1 MKSIQIN
8 LISLSAIVFLLS
20 GSQAL
25 AQYDK
30 SLDKADEAYA
40 VGDYSKARKA
50 IAQMQKT
57 VNKKLGNNNPYMA
70 ISLLKE
76 AKISLELG
84 QLNDVDSILNRALD
98 MSSNVNDTVSAEH
111 GFMLKEGAEIMIS
124 YGNFHKANSLI
135 LRAEQAFKNSNNL
148 IEDLSAELQVMK
160 AQVLVGKGFN
170 SQAIELVNE
179 QHDFYSNRAFL
190 EEGKKAAQKQRKDD
204 YAALLTV
211 RAQAFANKGDVDKAT
226 NLFYEN
232 KNWIKENLKKSHIL
246 WAWNTF
252 LDVEM
257 MSKHGLSIDAQAAD
271 YEDAFNQ
278 ARKKYETTHWMVLL
292 MQEKLMSA
300 LYRNNS
306 KGKFGI
312 VEGMHKSAIREF
324 NRKSTHHLA
333 KKRMSLDFDLADQD
347 MKKLEI
353 DINSLLSEPSIPKY
367 HQSRI
372 DLLIRARE
380 AGLLSGKHKN
390 TEGYEL
396 QILDIQEKLL
406 GKDAPEYNLTKIRL
420 ANYYVDYT
428 DKFQEAF
435 NTYKN
440 SYHAIVEKEITRKHE
455 DFLEVLNHL
464 ATFYEETD
472 DYKTASSILDDALL
486 ASREKYDNTDLAY
499 AVELEKIG
507 NLQMNIGEY
516 DKSTVNIN
524 EAKRILEDIK
534 TDESK
539 SYLAGVLITEAKLL
553 AIKGEYD
560 DADRNLYKS
569 ERLKRKG
576 ILTLESAGID
586 AIDDAASLYI
596 SVGRYA
602 DADKLL
608 TQSLKEKNAQFGN
621 KSRHL
626 NSPLILSSKLRLVKG
641 DYSEAET
648 MARRANDI
656 TVATFG
662 ENSTKIVPSLLA
674 LAEVYTIIGDYDKAE
689 GLLNRSIRIQTSRFG
704 GDHVD
709 VGKSISQLALV
720 KYYNGDDI
728 ANLQK
733 QFSEAE
739 RIIGKSLGASNPTYA
754 VVLKNMAVANI
765 SAGKYA
771 LASQYLDQAS
781 NIWAQKI
788 GRRNNVN
795 AATINVLK
803 GEIFYRQKNYNQAEN
818 FYNNAMRQYER
829 VFSDQHPEYVK
840 VQAKLSKTYYMQGD
854 WKRSQDQME
863 EVLHN
868 YKSFIKDYFPA
879 LSEREKAK
887 FWNTIKPN
895 YEFYNTLITSKNR
908 NSKYIGEM
916 FNNALLTKA
925 LLLNSSIKIRQR
937 IMSSNDQEL
946 IDMYNDWV
954 SKKELLTAALSMGTE
969 QLAEN
974 EINPS
979 NLEGELEALE
989 KEMSVR
995 SEDFSHGLDNSV
1007 VTWENVRDAL
1017 NENEVAVEMVRFRY
1031 FNHDFTDS
1039 IMYAVLYIK
1048 GGKRSEPSMILLENG
1063 EDLES
1068 KYLKIFRNNMKYKLV
1083 DGVSYDQFWKPIVD
1097 RVGEVTSVYLSP
1109 DGVYNQIN
1117 LEALPTPDG
1126 RYVIDNSN
1134 IILLSN
1140 TKDLYFDK
1148 MNPTESSSESNA
1160 MMFGNPTFYI
1170 DTQAGVPMADSGIT
1184 RTSAEIISDLPGTK
1198 RELDELNGLLK
1209 RKGWKVDTK
1218 TELKADEPSIKSID
1232 NPRVFHVATH
1242 GFFQSDA
1249 KVAKAAK
1256 DDLNDASAYENPLL
1270 KTGLLLVGAGDIL
1283 NESRFNYNSDN
1294 GILTAYEAM
1303 NLNLDKTDLVVLSA
1317 CETGLG
1323 EIEAGEGVYGLQR
1336 AFLVAG
1342 ARTIV
1347 MSLFKVSDDATQQL
1361 MVKFY
1366 RKWIETGNKRQSFI
1380 DAKKEIRNEYKDP
1393 IYWGPF
1399 IMIGLD

>member
-1 MKSIQIN
+1 MKSIQIT
-8 LISLSAIVFLLS
+8 LMSLLTIAFLFA
-20 GSQAL
+20 GAGAF

-30 SLDKADEAYA
+30 SLDKADEAYI
-40 VGDYSKARKA
+40 VGDYAKARKA
-50 IAQMQKT
+50 IEHMQKT
-57 VNKKLGNNNPYMA
+57 VNKKLGDKNPYMA

-76 AKISLELG
+76 AKINLELG
-84 QLNDVDSILNRALD
+84 QLNDVNPTLDRAVE
-98 MSSNVNDTVSAEH
+98 MSYEVNDTVSAEH
-111 GFMLKEGAEIMIS
+111 GFMMMEAGEIMIS
-124 YGNFHKANSLI
+124 YGNFRKAKSLI
-135 LRAEQAFKNSNNL
+135 VRAEAAFKNSNNL
-148 IEDLSAELQVMK
+148 IEDIKAELEVMK

-170 SQAIELVNE
+170 SAAIEVVNT
-179 QHDFYSNRAFL
+179 QHDFYLSRAFL
-190 EEGKKAAQKQRKDD
+190 TDGKKKQQQQRKED

-211 RAQAFANKGDVDKAT
+211 RAQAFANMGDVDEAT

-232 KNWIKENLKKSHIL
+232 KNWIKENLKKSNIL
-246 WAWNTF
+246 YAWNTF
-252 LDVEM
+252 LDVDM
-257 MSKHGLSIDAQAAD
+257 MSKHGLSMDAQASD

-292 MQEKLMSA
+292 MQENLMSA
-300 LYRNNS
+300 LYRNEN
-306 KGKFGI
+306 KGKFNL
-312 VEGMHKSAIREF
+312 VEGMYKSAIREF
-324 NRKSTHHLA
+324 DKNSTHRLA
-333 KKRMSLDFDLADQD
+333 RERMSLDFDLADQD
-347 MKKLEI
+347 IKKLEEG
-353 DINSLLSEPSIPKY
+353 INSLLSNPAVPKV
-367 HQSRI
+367 HNSRI
-372 DLLIRARE
+372 ELLKRARE

-396 QILDIQEKLL
+396 QILNIQAELL
-406 GKDAPEYNLTKIRL
+406 GDDTPEYHLTKTRL
-420 ANYYVDYT
+420 ANYYIDYS
-428 DKFQEAF
+428 DKIQEA
-435 NTYKN
+435 NTIYID
-440 SYHAIVEKEITRKHE
+440 SFHGIVEKEVHVKHE
-455 DFLEVLNHL
+455 DRLPIMNHL
-464 ATFYEETD
+464 AAFYEQTD
-472 DYKTASSILDDALL
+472 DYKKANKILEEALL
-486 ASREKYDNTDLAY
+486 SARAKYKIEDIAY
-499 AVELEKIG
+499 AIELEKIG
-507 NLQMNIGEY
+507 NLQIKMAEY
-516 DKSTVNIN
+516 DDATRNI
-524 EAKRILEDIK
+524 EQSIQILGDIK
-534 TDESK
+534 TDLSK
-539 SYLAGVLITEAKLL
+539 SILAGVLITEAKLL
-553 AIKGEYD
+553 AVMGEYD

-569 ERLKRKG
+569 EKLKRKG
-576 ILTLESAGID
+576 TLTLESAGLD

-608 TQSLKEKNAQFGN
+608 TQSLREKQGQFSE

-641 DYSEAET
+641 DYSEAEN
-648 MARRANDI
+648 MAQRANNI
-656 TVATFG
+656 TVSIFG

-674 LAEVYTIIGDYDKAE
+674 LAEVYTTIGDYDKAE
-689 GLLNRSIRIQTSRFG
+689 KLLNRSIEIQINRFG
-704 GDHVD
+704 KDHVD

-720 KYYNGDDI
+720 KYYNGENIDV
-728 ANLQK
+728 LQK
-733 QFSEAE
+733 QFNEAE
-739 RIIGKSLGASNPTYA
+739 RIIGASLGSNNPTYA
-754 VVLKNMAVANI
+754 IVLKNMSVANI
-765 SAGKYA
+765 SAGNYSIA
-771 LASQYLDQAS
+771 TSYLEQAEK
-781 NIWAQKI
+781 IWAQKI

-795 AATINVLK
+795 AATISVLK
-803 GEIFYRQKNYNQAEN
+803 GEIFYRQKDYAQAES
-818 FYNNAMRQYER
+818 FFNNALRQYEK

-863 EVLHN
+863 EVLRN
-868 YKSFIKDYFPA
+868 YKKFIKDYFPA

-937 IMSSNDQEL
+937 IMSSNDEEL
-946 IDMYNDWV
+946 IEMYNEWV
-954 SKKELLTAALSMGTE
+954 SKKELLTAALSMGSE

-974 EINPS
+974 GINTS
-979 NLEGELEALE
+979 ALVDELNSLE

-995 SEDFSHGLDNSV
+995 SEDFGQGLDNAV
-1007 VTWENVRDAL
+1007 ITWENVRDAL
-1017 NENEVAVEMVRFRY
+1017 KENEVAVEMVRFRY
-1031 FNHDFTDS
+1031 FYHDFTDS

-1048 GGKRSEPSMILLENG
+1048 GGKRSEPKMILLKNG
-1063 EDLES
+1063 EDLEH
-1068 KYLKIFRNNMKYKLV
+1068 KYLKNFRNRMKYKL
-1083 DGVSYDQFWKPIVD
+1083 DDDISYEQFWKPIVD
-1097 RVGEVTSVYLSP
+1097 EVGAVTSVYLSP

-1140 TKDLYFDK
+1140 TKDLYLDQQS
-1148 MNPTESSSESNA
+1148 PSQSSTEANA

-1170 DTQAGVPMADSGIT
+1170 TTKAGVPLADSGIT
-1184 RTSAEIISDLPGTK
+1184 RSTAEVISDLPGTK
-1198 RELDELNGLLK
+1198 HELEELQGLLS
-1209 RKGWKVDTK
+1209 RKGWKVDSN
-1218 TELKADEPSIKSID
+1218 TELKADEVAIKEIS

-1242 GFFQSDA
+1242 GFFQANA
-1249 KVAKAAK
+1249 KVASAS
-1256 DDLNDASAYENPLL
+1256 DDLNEGSAYENPLL

-1283 NESRFNYNSDN
+1283 NESKFNYNSDN

-1342 ARTIV
+1342 ARTII
-1347 MSLFKVSDDATQQL
+1347 MSLFKVSDEATQQL

-1380 DAKKEIRNEYKDP
+1380 DAKKEIRNEFKDP